1 MAKKNNSP
9 KKPSR
14 PRTTRPRPA
23 KPDAEAAR
31 SASSPAGVQGRP
43 KFVNGLRTFALHAEE
58 GPGGGISSGS
68 FFAAAAAIPSAPLA
82 DMSAETAAL
91 HYLQQSLASE
101 AVPQFTAAEVSGTP
115 AEFKCLGVETVPLTD
130 TQIVKFRQYYRKIP
144 VYGTLVTVE
153 LDKKNNL
160 VSINSSLG
168 DPVNVDHIARISPLQ
183 VMETI
188 RQTAGYG
195 AQPLDMVPRLVY
207 YFDPA
212 ASRWRLAYLT
222 EDVLKRLP
230 EEAKSVH
237 GLPQL
242 VDYVIDAHTGEIV
255 AELPRT
261 QTAAEDVEETGVLDE
276 LDKPRAFFCLQDG
289 TAKSLHDRNHNV
301 HTHDFQFRDIELE
314 EQALPGGY
322 VPNPPSPWHRG
333 AVSAH
338 ANAVQVARFVREVLR
353 RNGLNNQGEA
363 LVSSVNCRYWR
374 HGTDVSGK
382 EWRNAAWIGKQMVYG
397 QKKVG
402 SRLRS
407 YAAALDVVAHEIC
420 HGLTDRTARLQY
432 LGMSGALNE
441 SYSDIFGI
449 IISNFQE
456 PNLKKWN
463 WEMGEELE
471 ETGIPIRDFSNPPRF
486 NQPDHMD
493 RYVQTNQDN
502 GGVHINSGIHNKAA
516 YNLLTAKSAGG
527 GTLFDAKLVIQLF
540 YLALSQHLS
549 RTSGFSDSR
558 RGVVLAARSLF
569 RQDPQR
575 DARLAAIGEAFDK
588 VGIG

>member
-1 MAKKNNSP
+1 MS
-9 KKPSR
+9 
-14 PRTTRPRPA
+14 T
-23 KPDAEAAR
+23 EA
-31 SASSPAGVQGRP
+31 
-43 KFVNGLRTFALHAEE
+43 
-58 GPGGGISSGS
+58 
-68 FFAAAAAIPSAPLA
+68 
-82 DMSAETAAL
+82 AAL
-91 HYLQQSLASE
+91 HYLQQSLAS
-101 AVPQFTAAEVSGTP
+101 AAIPQFTAAEVSG
-115 AEFKCLGVETVPLTD
+115 ASSEFKSLGVETVPLTD
-130 TQIVKFRQYYRKIP
+130 TQTVKFRQYYRKIP

-153 LDKKNNL
+153 LDKEHNL

-183 VMETI
+183 VVQTI
-188 RQTAGYG
+188 RQAAGYG
-195 AQPLDMVPRLVY
+195 MQPLDVSPRPVY
-207 YFDPA
+207 YFDPST
-212 ASRWRLAYLT
+212 SRWRLAYLT
-222 EDVLKRLP
+222 ENVLKRLP
-230 EEAKSVH
+230 ETAKSVH

-242 VDYVIDAHTGEIV
+242 VDYVIDAHTGEII

-261 QTAAEDVEETGVLDE
+261 QTAAQDVEERGILDE
-276 LDKPRAFFCLQDG
+276 LDTPRAFFCLRDG
-289 TAKSLHDRNHNV
+289 AVMSLHDRTHNV

-314 EQALPGGY
+314 DRTLPGGY
-322 VPNPPSPWHRG
+322 VHNPPTPWHAG
-333 AVSAH
+333 AISAH
-338 ANAVQVARFVREVLR
+338 TNAVEVARFIQEVLL
-353 RNGLNNQGEA
+353 RNGLNNQGEP

-374 HGTDVSGK
+374 HGTDVTGQ

-402 SRLRS
+402 DRLRS

-432 LGMSGALNE
+432 RDMSGALNE

-449 IISNFQE
+449 IISNFHE
-456 PNLKKWN
+456 PNLDNWN

-471 ETGIPIRDFSNPPRF
+471 ETGIPIRDFSNPTRF

-493 RYVQTNQDN
+493 QYVQSDQDN

-516 YNLLTAKSAGG
+516 YNLLTTQAAGG

-558 RGVVLAARSLF
+558 RGVMLSARSLF

-575 DARLAAIGEAFDK
+575 DARLAAIGEAFDN
-588 VGIG
+588 VGIS